1 MRSFNNIGSWIACA
15 AVSGLLAGGC
25 ANQTPN
31 NAGGGSAPPTSG
43 AIIVG
48 EYGSM
53 TGDQSTFGVSTDHG
67 VQLAITDID
76 KAGGIN
82 GHPLSVMLHDD
93 EGKSDKTTTVA
104 TLLATQDKPTA
115 VIGEVASGR
124 STIAAP
130 VFNAAKIPMISPS
143 STNPKVT
150 TIGPYIF
157 RVCFIDPFQG
167 TVAAKFAIQDLHAK
181 KAAIMTDSTNQYS
194 LGLSEYFA
202 KSFTAQGGTIVKTA
216 NYTGSD
222 ATFESQLTEIKGVNP
237 DILYVPGYYNNI
249 GPIAKQARQ
258 VGLTV
263 PLLGGDGW
271 DSPKLIEGAGG
282 PGGALEGSY
291 FTDHYSVDNPDP
303 HVQNFVTEYKTSY
316 GAGAPDAL
324 AALGYDAVGVL
335 AAAMKSI
342 PAPADGNYDSDDYRS
357 KLRDAIAATKG
368 YVGVTGII
376 TLDADR
382 NAVKPA
388 VVLQIHGAGYV
399 YKTTIAP

>member
-1 MRSFNNIGSWIACA
+1 MPSINTIGRCVACA
-15 AVSGLLAGGC
+15 AVSALFIGGC
-25 ANQTPN
+25 ANKTP
-31 NAGGGSAPPTSG
+31 AGGSGAPPPPG

-53 TGDQSTFGVSTDHG
+53 TGDQSTFGVSTDNG
-67 VQLAITDID
+67 VKLAVADVN
-76 KAGGIN
+76 KAGGVN
-82 GHPLSVMLHDD
+82 GRQLSVVLHDD
-93 EGKSDKTTTVA
+93 EGKSDKTSTVA

-167 TVAAKFAIQDLHAK
+167 TAAAKFAIDDLHAK

-194 LGLSEYFA
+194 IGLSQFFA
-202 KSFTAQGGTIVKTA
+202 KSFTANGGTVVKTA
-216 NYTGSD
+216 NYTTSD
-222 ATFESQLTEIKGVNP
+222 ATFESQLTEIKAAAP

-249 GPIAKQARQ
+249 GPIAKQAHQ

-303 HVQNFVTEYKTSY
+303 HVQNFVAEYKAAY
-316 GAGAPDAL
+316 NAGAPDAL

-335 AAAMKSI
+335 AAAMKSVA
-342 PAPADGNYDSDDYRS
+342 APSDGNYDSDDYRA
-357 KLRDAIAATKG
+357 KLRDAIAATKD

-376 TLDADR
+376 TLGPDR